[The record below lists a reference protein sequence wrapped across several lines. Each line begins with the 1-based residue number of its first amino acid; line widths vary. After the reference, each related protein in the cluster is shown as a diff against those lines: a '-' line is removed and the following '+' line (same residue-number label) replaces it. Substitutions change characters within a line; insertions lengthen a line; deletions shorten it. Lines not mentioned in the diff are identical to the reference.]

1 LLRDFDHVLTALYAE
16 NNDVSIS
23 YRQSSIANPGV
34 YVTPPPAKIDR
45 VKSIWATLLP
55 HRELV
60 VLGGNLKT
68 RTKNSYEYSACEMSD
83 GERVIFYLIAQTLL
97 AKADTVL
104 IFDEPELHINK
115 SILAK
120 LWDSIESARPD
131 CAFLYITHDVEFA
144 SSRHAATKYALH
156 AFELY
161 PNQTWDIEL
170 LPDKLTNK
178 KYLTTSWLPS
188 LAASGRCC
196 SSRAMGGVSILLS
209 IAGCI
214 VTSP

>member
-1 LLRDFDHVLTALYAE
+1 MATNRLLYGLDQGTYQHKRGHRYHNKPGTHLLRDFDHVLTALYAE

-83 GERVIFYLIAQTLL
+83 GERVIFYLIAQALL
-97 AKADTVL
+97 AKVDTVL

-120 LWDSIESARPD
+120 LWDTIESARTRLRIP
-131 CAFLYITHDVEFA
+131 LHH
-144 SSRHAATKYALH
+144 SR
-156 AFELY
+156 
-161 PNQTWDIEL
+161 
-170 LPDKLTNK
+170 
-178 KYLTTSWLPS
+178 
-188 LAASGRCC
+188 C
-196 SSRAMGGVSILLS
+196 
-209 IAGCI
+209 
-214 VTSP
+214 